1 MALKPDDYQITIVRN
16 NNNQEAEDELWLRAD
31 WAWEHAKRYEKRAE
45 DPATDR
51 PSTRLFLRQ
60 YSYYKGTLNGI
71 LEAIAIVRGG
81 IRAHAQ
87 LDVDEAWQRRKE
99 LM

>member
-16 NNNQEAEDELWLRAD
+16 NNNQKAEDELWLRAD
-31 WAWEHAKRYEKRAE
+31 WAWEHAKRYERRTEETAI
-45 DPATDR
+45 DR
-51 PSTRLFLRQ
+51 PTASLFLREAA
-60 YSYYKGTLNGI
+60 YYKGKLNGI

-87 LDVDEAWQRRKE
+87 LDVDAEWERRRS
-99 LM
+99 